1 MAAVSKNV
9 YIDNLDDIINEY
21 KNTFHRTI
29 KMKPIEVKGNTY
41 IDFIKEVN
49 DKDFI
54 FRVGDHIRISKC
66 RNIFAKRYTTNL
78 SVEIFVFKKVKDTVP
93 WAYVINDINGE
104 EIIGAFYQ
112 IEIQK
117 TNQQGFMVKKSLK
130 EKEGNHISNA
140 KDMITHLI
148 IGLTN
153 MILYRNESVPS

>member
-29 KMKPIEVKGNTY
+29 KMKPIEIKGNTY
-41 IDFIKEVN
+41 IDFTKEVN

-54 FRVGDHIRISKC
+54 FRVGDHIRISKY

-78 SVEIFVFKKVKDTVP
+78 SVEISVFKKVKNTVP

-117 TNQQGFMVKKSLK
+117 QIN
-130 EKEGNHISNA
+130 
-140 KDMITHLI
+140 KDL
-148 IGLTN
+148 
-153 MILYRNESVPS
+153 